1 MENELSLRALFV
13 KERETLNTVRFKEIE
28 DGSADLVVGYLYI
41 KKTALKQLGDPEMVA
56 VQIEP
61 MENT

>member
-1 MENELSLRALFV
+1 MENELSLRAFFV
-13 KERETLNTVRFKEIE
+13 KERETPNTVRFKEME
-28 DGSADLVVGYLYI
+28 NGSVDLVVGYLYI